1 MINFCTLFDSNYLT
15 RGIALYESMIN
26 CWKIKF
32 QTLVDRPIRYI
43 RTVLNKPTWNPL
55 FGTPGHP
62 DFPSGHSQ
70 NGGAFAAVMTA
81 LLGDDYHFT
90 IHTYDNLGM
99 APRSYDSFDDL
110 AVDVG
115 KSRVY
120 AGIHYTYSCVEGKK
134 QGEKIAENIM
144 NMLQLKKE

>member
-1 MINFCTLFDSNYLT
+1 MDLYNLVLSDQRSVRIRRHLLFWLAWTIYIAVTYL
-15 RGIALYESMIN
+15 I
-26 CWKIKF
+26 
-32 QTLVDRPIRYI
+32 
-43 RTVLNKPTWNPL
+43 PTNWIPAWNPL